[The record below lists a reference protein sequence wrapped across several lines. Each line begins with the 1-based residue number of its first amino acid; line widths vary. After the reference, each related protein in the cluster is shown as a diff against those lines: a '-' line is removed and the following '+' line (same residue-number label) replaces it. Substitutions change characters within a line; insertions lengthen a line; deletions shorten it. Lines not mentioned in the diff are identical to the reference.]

1 LFFLDRRVKMM
12 KQIFLI
18 NLVSS
23 SCMLLLSVMR
33 WFSGYEFALIHF
45 LVGLVGAAGL
55 MWCAITSSD
64 FVHVDDLFEDS
75 EEVEEK

>member
-1 LFFLDRRVKMM
+1 MM

-33 WFSGYEFALIHF
+33 WFSGYEFAFIHF

-55 MWCAITSSD
+55 MWCAIASSD

-75 EEVEEK
+75 EKVEEK